1 LGSTQ
6 PIQAL
11 PAAITPRARNRSVF
25 DAFTGAR
32 WITDIKGAFTLDVL
46 VEYLALWDLLSE
58 VTLHSDIDDVHV
70 WQLSTTGQYTA
81 KSAYENLEP
90 LVWALGREFG
100 KVGRL
105 PPGKCKF
112 FLWTAALNRCWTADR
127 LARKGLPHPAAC
139 PLCDQVAETID
150 HLLVE
155 CVFSRQVWFSVL
167 QHFSLQVL
175 VPQTNS
181 SFFDWWEAAIS
192 RVDSQV
198 QKGLNTIIILVA
210 WSIWKHRN
218 RCIFDG
224 VVPDVSCVVSVCK
237 EELRQWSLAGAR
249 EVSYLLAQEHPV
261 G

>member
-25 DAFTGAR
+25 YAFTGAR

-100 KVGRL
+100 K
-105 PPGKCKF
+105 
-112 FLWTAALNRCWTADR
+112 A
-127 LARKGLPHPAAC
+127 GLRGNA
-139 PLCDQVAETID
+139 
-150 HLLVE
+150 
-155 CVFSRQVWFSVL
+155 
-167 QHFSLQVL
+167 
-175 VPQTNS
+175 S
-181 SFFDWWEAAIS
+181 SFCGLLPIIDARQQIDLLKEA
-192 RVDSQV
+192 
-198 QKGLNTIIILVA
+198 LTIHQNVHFVIKL
-210 WSIWKHRN
+210 K
-218 RCIFDG
+218 
-224 VVPDVSCVVSVCK
+224 K
-237 EELRQWSLAGAR
+237 Q
-249 EVSYLLAQEHPV
+249 
-261 G
+261 

>member
-81 KSAYENLEP
+81 KSAYE
-90 LVWALGREFG
+90 ALFIGATGFGPWERIG

-105 PPGKCKF
+105 
-112 FLWTAALNRCWTADR
+112 ASA
-127 LARKGLPHPAAC
+127 
-139 PLCDQVAETID
+139 
-150 HLLVE
+150 
-155 CVFSRQVWFSVL
+155 
-167 QHFSLQVL
+167 
-175 VPQTNS
+175 S
-181 SFFDWWEAAIS
+181 SFC
-192 RVDSQV
+192 
-198 QKGLNTIIILVA
+198 GLL
-210 WSIWKHRN
+210 H
-218 RCIFDG
+218 
-224 VVPDVSCVVSVCK
+224 
-237 EELRQWSLAGAR
+237 
-249 EVSYLLAQEHPV
+249 
-261 G
+261 

>member
-1 LGSTQ
+1 MT
-6 PIQAL
+6 
-11 PAAITPRARNRSVF
+11 
-25 DAFTGAR
+25 
-32 WITDIKGAFTLDVL
+32 
-46 VEYLALWDLLSE
+46 
-58 VTLHSDIDDVHV
+58 
-70 WQLSTTGQYTA
+70 
-81 KSAYENLEP
+81 
-90 LVWALGREFG
+90 
-100 KVGRL
+100 
-105 PPGKCKF
+105 
-112 FLWTAALNRCWTADR
+112 
-127 LARKGLPHPAAC
+127 
-139 PLCDQVAETID
+139 QVAETID

-249 EVSYLLAQEHPV
+249 EVSYLHAQEHPV

>member
-1 LGSTQ
+1 MMCMCGNYLLRGST
-6 PIQAL
+6 P
-11 PAAITPRARNRSVF
+11 PN
-25 DAFTGAR
+25 
-32 WITDIKGAFTLDVL
+32 
-46 VEYLALWDLLSE
+46 
-58 VTLHSDIDDVHV
+58 
-70 WQLSTTGQYTA
+70 QLMRLCS
-81 KSAYENLEP
+81 LEP

-175 VPQTNS
+175 APQTNS

-198 QKGLNTIIILVA
+198 QKGFNTIIILVA